1 MPMSNSEAARR
12 LRLHHTDLS
21 LSGGAPVVID
31 AIGTAIAA
39 LEERQ
44 NYDWLSADHHREQLQ
59 RMSRQLEAL
68 APLMQNLADTLDAM
82 VHIAPKG
89 YQRDA
94 VTTARQTIDDAFDSI
109 LHPSFYR
116 RYL

>member
-1 MPMSNSEAARR
+1 MPMSNAEAARR
-12 LRLHHTDLS
+12 LRLHHTNLS
-21 LSGGAPVVID
+21 LEGGSTAIID
-31 AIGTAIAA
+31 ALSVALAA
-39 LEERQ
+39 LEDRQ

-68 APLMQNLADTLDAM
+68 APLMQNLADQLDNM

-94 VTTARQTIDDAFDSI
+94 VTTAKQTIDDAFDSI